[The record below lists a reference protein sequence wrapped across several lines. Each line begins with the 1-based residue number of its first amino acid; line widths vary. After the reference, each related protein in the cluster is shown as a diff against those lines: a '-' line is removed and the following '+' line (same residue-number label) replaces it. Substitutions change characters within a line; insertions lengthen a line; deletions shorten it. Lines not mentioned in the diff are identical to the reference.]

1 MRELLERI
9 LAGTEAGDAIELDA
23 IGEAIGARAITSEEI
38 DALLTAI
45 EEAGRKV
52 VTRPGGHGEKTL
64 KRVLDVARTLRAEL
78 GRAPRA
84 SEIAARTDLTLL
96 DVQHALALARIIQ
109 R

>member
-1 MRELLERI
+1 MSELLLAI
-9 LAGTEAGDAIELDA
+9 LAGTKPGDAIELDA
-23 IGEAIGARAITSEEI
+23 IGEAIGIRAITSEEI

-45 EEAGRKV
+45 EQSGRKV
-52 VTRPGGHGEKTL
+52 VARAGGGGEANL
-64 KRVLDVARTLRAEL
+64 KRVLEVARTLRAEL

-84 SEIAARTDLTLL
+84 SEIAARTDLSLL

>member
-1 MRELLERI
+1 MTLLEEV
-9 LAGTEAGDAIELDA
+9 LAGSKRGDEIELDR
-23 IGEAIGARAITSEEI
+23 IGDVIGARAITSEEI

-45 EEAGRKV
+45 EKAGRKV
-52 VTRPGGHGEKTL
+52 VTRTGGHGEKTL

-84 SEIAARTDLTLL
+84 AEIAGRTDLSLL